1 MRKEK
6 PYDRRLKD
14 SPLGKRARKVLRK
27 IRSALL
33 GEEKEEPNG
42 KKGTVTGGIDAG
54 NPYGSDER

>member
-33 GEEKEEPNG
+33 GEEKEESKETLNG
-42 KKGTVTGGIDAG
+42 KKE
-54 NPYGSDER
+54 S